1 MVKATSFCRAA
12 LKKSM
17 YMPLTKPT
25 MSPLTS
31 CRRALPV
38 LMRLNSMSMFTC
50 LSSREVP
57 RRTVC
62 SAERDGGRSRIER
75 DKATVRRMIELYC
88 RRKLGL
94 PGIVGE
100 YAELGDYAMRRLERC
115 RFGEGK
121 PACKN
126 CPVHCYSPARRTQ
139 IRRIM
144 RWAGPRMLIYA
155 PLEALRHLLS
165 R

>member
-62 SAERDGGRSRIER
+62 SAERDGGRPSLRASLSAAPCMR
-75 DKATVRRMIELYC
+75 ASGVRNSWAIWVNRFSLNS
-88 RRKLGL
+88 
-94 PGIVGE
+94 P
-100 YAELGDYAMRRLERC
+100 MRRSVSTCWRSL
-115 RFGEGK
+115 K
-121 PACKN
+121 PRS
-126 CPVHCYSPARRTQ
+126 HS
-139 IRRIM
+139 
-144 RWAGPRMLIYA
+144 
-155 PLEALRHLLS
+155 E
-165 R
+165 